1 MVGRIITRG
10 EKGRGRVQVEYL
22 AGLSLMT
29 GVLYLPPGLSQRRA
43 GRRLVRLEGQLRGL
57 GVGRVVVPEGF
68 SGLTR
73 LRPVDT
79 LPFYRAVADVLVL
92 EGLRL
97 DGVAHPQGGVTL
109 HAPWL
114 CPELRRA
121 AQRLCPLVRTLRI
134 DVPGEGEDYARW
146 LHRQYGLPVAPPEG
160 PADVTA
166 SFGPG
171 ERAQGRVLRLY
182 GRPELGGLRLSAR
195 GRMLPQECDQQLL
208 ALLWEQGAARR
219 EELYVPVAQVQ
230 G

>member
-1 MVGRIITRG
+1 MVGRIIIRE
-10 EKGRGRVQVEYL
+10 EKGRGRIQVEYL

-43 GRRLVRLEGQLRGL
+43 GRRLARLERQLRGV

-79 LPFYRAVADVLVL
+79 FPFYRAVADVLVL

-97 DGVAHPQGGVTL
+97 DGVAPKQGAVTL
-109 HAPWL
+109 HGPWL

-134 DVPGEGEDYARW
+134 QVPGEGEDYARW
-146 LHRQYGLPVAPPEG
+146 LHQQYGLPVSPPEG

-171 ERAQGRVLRLY
+171 ERGQGRVLCLY
-182 GRPELGGLRLSAR
+182 GQPELGGLRLAAQ
-195 GRMLPQECDQQLL
+195 GRALPQAWDQQLL
-208 ALLWEQGAARR
+208 ALLWEQGAVRR
-219 EELYVPVAQVQ
+219 EELYAPGAQAQ